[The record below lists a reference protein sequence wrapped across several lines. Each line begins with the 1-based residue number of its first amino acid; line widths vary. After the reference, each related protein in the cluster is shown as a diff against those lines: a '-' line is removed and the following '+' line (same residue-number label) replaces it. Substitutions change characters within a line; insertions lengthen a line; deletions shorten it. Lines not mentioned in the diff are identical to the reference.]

1 MMSPERE
8 SAAEP
13 RRAPSSEAA
22 RQAAPDWN
30 GARIFLTGGT
40 GTFGQAFTAAL
51 LRRFR
56 PALIRL
62 FSRDEWK
69 QQRMAAELGAGGAH
83 AAGSST
89 GAGATPGS
97 AGLPLEFCIGDVRD
111 PERLAEAAAGCDL
124 WVHAAALKQI
134 PACEA
139 NPLEAFKTNLH
150 GTANLLRAAERLH
163 PRWVVC
169 LSTDKAVQPA
179 NVYGA
184 SKMGAERLAVSAGL
198 RLQPSTRVCV
208 VRYGNVLGS
217 RGSVVPLFLERRDG
231 ALPIN
236 DPRMTRFWIP
246 QEKAVEAVL
255 RAPALARGADILIPK
270 ARSLC
275 LVDLAR
281 LLAPGVETRTV
292 GALPGEKIHETLL
305 SEEESP
311 RALDLGD
318 FFVILPAAPAPEQ
331 AGLYPGA
338 RTLPEG
344 FRYTSDG
351 NSEWWTPEEMRPHLA
366 GG

>member
-1 MMSPERE
+1 MMAPERH
-8 SAAEP
+8 
-13 RRAPSSEAA
+13 
-22 RQAAPDWN
+22 QTPDWN
-30 GARIFLTGGT
+30 GARIFLSGGT
-40 GTFGQAFTAAL
+40 GTFGQAFTAAV

-56 PALIRL
+56 PALLRI

-69 QQRMAAELGAGGAH
+69 QQRMAAEVRAGGAS
-83 AAGSST
+83 AD
-89 GAGATPGS
+89 S
-97 AGLPLEFCIGDVRD
+97 AGHDSGAPLEFWIGDVRD
-111 PERLAEAAAGCDL
+111 PERLAEAAAGCDV

-150 GTANLLRAAERLH
+150 GTAHLLQAAERLR

-198 RLQPSTRVCV
+198 RLRPDTRVCV

-217 RGSVVPLFLERRDG
+217 RGSVVPRFLEQRNG
-231 ALPIN
+231 TLPIN

-246 QEKAVEAVL
+246 LEKAVEAVL
-255 RAPALARGADILIPK
+255 RAPVLARGADVLIPK
-270 ARSLC
+270 ARSLR
-275 LVDLAR
+275 LIDLAR
-281 LLAPGVETRTV
+281 LLAPEAETRTV

-318 FFVILPAAPAPEQ
+318 FFVILPGPPSAEEAA
-331 AGLYPGA
+331 LYPGA
-338 RTLPEG
+338 RRLPDG
-344 FRYTSDG
+344 FRYTSDT
-351 NSEWWTPEEMRPHLA
+351 NPDWWTPEEIRPHLS
-366 GG
+366 GE